1 MNIDY
6 ELKLNNDIKIGWK
19 SNKKDVLRICKENNI
34 DYISKTYGSIFEIS
48 LPIEF
53 ANLGKVIANIYFVND
68 LIKKVS
74 ISSTDKK
81 DFNILDYQIT
91 DEKLK
96 NILDHQKKQKIIIP
110 FGNSIK

>member
-6 ELKLNNDIKIGWK
+6 ELKLKNDIKIGWK

-34 DYISKTYGSIFEIS
+34 DYISKTYGSIFKIS

-53 ANLGKVIANIYFVND
+53 ANLGKVIASIYFAND
-68 LIKKVS
+68 LIKEVY

-96 NILDHQKKQKIIIP
+96 KYFGPPKKAKNNNP

>member
-34 DYISKTYGSIFEIS
+34 DLILAVGGGSV
-48 LPIEF
+48 IEF

-96 NILDHQKKQKIIIP
+96 KYFGPPKKSK
-110 FGNSIK
+110 K